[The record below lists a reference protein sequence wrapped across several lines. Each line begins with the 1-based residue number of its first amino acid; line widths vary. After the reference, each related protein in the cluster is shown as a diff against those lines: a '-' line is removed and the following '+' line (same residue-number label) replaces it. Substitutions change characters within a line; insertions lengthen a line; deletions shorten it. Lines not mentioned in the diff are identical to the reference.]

1 MYFYYICLET
11 NTTEM
16 RVITISH
23 QKGGVGKTTLTLN
36 LALYFAG
43 AGLRVAVV
51 DTDSQSSLTDI
62 RELVEGVDFLP
73 VEALKNGKIAEY
85 EVVFVDTPPY
95 LQNNLVSLFEMSDF
109 VLIPST
115 AGYLDA
121 LAARAT
127 VELIEQAQTKNPDLK
142 AGIVLNN
149 VPAQSRNAVLGEVKD
164 LLAKLSVPLLTT
176 IIHTRNAF
184 KRSIFTNGVDH
195 NAEGRDEKAVAEIQ
209 NLAEEISNLF

>member
-1 MYFYYICLET
+1 MK
-11 NTTEM
+11 
-16 RVITISH
+16 VITVSH

-73 VEALKNGKIAEY
+73 VEALKNGKIASY

-109 VLIPST
+109 VLVPST

-127 VELIEQAQTKNPDLK
+127 VELVEQAKAKNPDLK

-164 LLAKLSVPLLTT
+164 LLAKLSVPLMTT
-176 IIHTRNAF
+176 IVHTRNAF

-195 NAEGRDEKAVAEIQ
+195 TSEGRDEKAVSEIQ